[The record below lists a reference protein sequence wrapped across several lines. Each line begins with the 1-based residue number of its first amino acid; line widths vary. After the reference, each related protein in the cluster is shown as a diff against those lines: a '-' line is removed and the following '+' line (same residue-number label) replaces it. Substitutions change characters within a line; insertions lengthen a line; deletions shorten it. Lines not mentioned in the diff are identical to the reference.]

1 MDSVKARTL
10 TSILSLS
17 GEEDA
22 LAPGEVVRYSC
33 DREPI
38 SPAPAAIDFWPHR
51 LRVAFAG
58 KEESRGAYLPDSI
71 GR

>member
-1 MDSVKARTL
+1 MGANIVLAQS
-10 TSILSLS
+10 SPSE

-22 LAPGEVVRYSC
+22 SAPGEGSSLVS
-33 DREPI
+33 DRELI
-38 SPAPAAIDFWPHR
+38 SPAPAATDFWPHR

-58 KEESRGAYLPDSI
+58 KEESRGAYRLDRI

>member
-1 MDSVKARTL
+1 MGANIVLAQS
-10 TSILSLS
+10 SPSE

-22 LAPGEVVRYSC
+22 SAPGEGCLLVS

-38 SPAPAAIDFWPHR
+38 SPAPAATDFWPHR
-51 LRVAFAG
+51 LRVALAG
-58 KEESRGAYLPDSI
+58 KEEFREAYLPGNI